1 MGRGAMTVVVDPQR
15 LREALALRG
24 WSGNDLARVSGLSA
38 PTVSAAL
45 AGRPITAHSLR
56 CMAVA
61 LEREPAVGLISS
73 LIGRDR
79 NERGLGQ

>member
-1 MGRGAMTVVVDPQR
+1 MTVVVDAQR

-45 AGRPITAHSLR
+45 AGRPITAHSLK
-56 CMAVA
+56 CMAMA
-61 LEREPAVGLISS
+61 LDREPVVGVIAALIRS
-73 LIGRDR
+73 DWYAP
-79 NERGLGQ
+79 GLGDELGS